1 MKRMQA
7 LLATLALAALTVA
20 CGSEPASPPAS
31 AQASPAASSAPAV
44 SSPAV
49 PSNSSSNEGIL
60 SVLTVEHQ
68 VDILS
73 QTEGVVVSI
82 AADDGTAVS
91 AGQTLAQLDDRELQA
106 RLERGRADLQIAE
119 TNVKYNEAELKAR
132 EAAHRR
138 AQEMR
143 ELGLNSDA
151 DLEEA
156 EFRAKASAYDLES
169 WKTMVERNRADIHL
183 LEIELERARILAP
196 FSGVVAR
203 RYIRV
208 GQKVRKDDPCFL
220 LSQMAP
226 LQVRFLVPE
235 TAPRPRP
242 GESVHVTPVADSQRV
257 YDARVLRV
265 SPTVDAASGSYDV
278 TAQLAGDDLGQLRP
292 GMSVRVSW
300 QQQGS
305 QQ

>member
-1 MKRMQA
+1 MKRTQA
-7 LLATLALAALTVA
+7 LLATLTLGALTVA

-31 AQASPAASSAPAV
+31 AQASPAASAVPAAT
-44 SSPAV
+44 SSPIA
-49 PSNSSSNEGIL
+49 SNPPDEGIL

-73 QTEGVVVSI
+73 QVEGVVVSI
-82 AADDGTAVS
+82 AADDGTTVS

-106 RLERGRADLQIAE
+106 KLERARADLQIAE

-156 EFRAKASAYDLES
+156 EFRAKASGYDLES
-169 WKTMVERNRADIHL
+169 WQTMVERNRADIHL
-183 LEIELERARILAP
+183 LEIELERTRILAP

-235 TAPRPRP
+235 TAQRPRP
-242 GESVHVTPVADSQRV
+242 GESVHVAPVADSQRV

-265 SPTVDAASGSYDV
+265 GPTVDAASGSYDV
-278 TAQLAGDDLGQLRP
+278 TAQLTGDDLGQLRP
-292 GMSVRVSW
+292 GMSVRVTW
-300 QQQGS
+300 KRQGPQQ
-305 QQ
+305 